1 MSDESQEKS
10 KVGLE
15 EEPELKSERVQEDFA
30 EAPASPLEA
39 MMEAHVAGPRIKAE
53 RVQDRIRSMPG
64 WTLGVGGHL
73 IERVRDLATAFSAAD
88 YGNLVLREAARAR
101 QKVRVSL
108 SGKRVVV
115 TILAPSAGRERGVIG
130 LEQLDFAVGLL

>member
-10 KVGLE
+10 KVGSG
-15 EEPELKSERVQEDFA
+15 EEPELESEPVEEA
-30 EAPASPLEA
+30 LEEAPASPLEA
-39 MMEAHVAGPRIKAE
+39 MMEAHVVRPRIKAE

-73 IERVRDLATAFSAAD
+73 IERVRELATAFSAAD
-88 YGNLVLREAARAR
+88 YGTLVLREAARAR

-108 SGKRVVV
+108 SGNRVVV
-115 TILAPSAGRERGVIG
+115 TILAPSVGRGRGVIG